1 MKSKEIKE
9 FVESGYLRV
18 NVLFEVVGNP
28 KEHVEAMIKKVM
40 EGVSSEKKIKVVSE
54 EYGSAEDAGD
64 GLWGTFC
71 EADLLLKDI
80 NVLSWLAFN
89 FSPASVELI
98 EPKQVIL
105 KDKQMTDFMGELLS
119 QLHQNNLV
127 SIQARSDAKGLLLS
141 LNALMRNAILF
152 VISAGSKSAEEIGK
166 ILGVD
171 EKGAKSYLD
180 AMIKEKT
187 VIESNGLYSKV

>member
-71 EADLLLKDI
+71 EADLLLKDV

-127 SIQARSDAKGLLLS
+127 SIQAKSDAKGLLLS

-152 VISAGSKSAEEIGK
+152 VISSQSKSAEEISR

-180 AMIKEKT
+180 AMIKEKSI
-187 VIESNGLYSKV
+187 VESEGLYSKA

>member
-71 EADLLLKDI
+71 EADLLLKDV
-80 NVLSWLAFN
+80 NVLSWLAFISSVAGM
-89 FSPASVELI
+89 SPSFL
-98 EPKQVIL
+98 
-105 KDKQMTDFMGELLS
+105 TDM
-119 QLHQNNLV
+119 
-127 SIQARSDAKGLLLS
+127 
-141 LNALMRNAILF
+141 F
-152 VISAGSKSAEEIGK
+152 VIWNEGQAVVVFCVLSEFIMKSSSS
-166 ILGVD
+166 ILH
-171 EKGAKSYLD
+171 APKS
-180 AMIKEKT
+180 M
-187 VIESNGLYSKV
+187 